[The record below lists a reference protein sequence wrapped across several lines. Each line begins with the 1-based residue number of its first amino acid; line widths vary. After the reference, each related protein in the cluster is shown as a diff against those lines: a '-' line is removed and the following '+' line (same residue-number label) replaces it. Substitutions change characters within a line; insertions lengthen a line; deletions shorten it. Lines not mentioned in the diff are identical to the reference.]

1 MDADTIDISRTLVA
15 KSDQLNADDLS
26 GGPITVKITGINLSG
41 NEDQPVVVQ
50 ISGGHKPWK
59 PCKTVRRLMSNVW
72 GTNAAKWIG
81 RWITLTRDPKVLWGG
96 KAVGGIRLTHMSGI
110 KQAQTVVLNETSKTK
125 APHTVEPLIP
135 PETLAPAPGTV
146 PHLRL
151 VIGKALT
158 GKAWT
163 EEQVKVLLVEN
174 GAADGKA
181 VSLPAHK
188 IGHVTALLE
197 KPYAPPEV
205 DDDGPPE
212 GTGISEW
219 DTDA

>member
-1 MDADTIDISRTLVA
+1 MEADTIDISRTLVA
-15 KSDQLNADDLS
+15 KSDQLNADDLT
-26 GGPITVKITGINLSG
+26 GGPVTVKITGITLSG
-41 NEDQPVVVQ
+41 NEDQPVIVQ

-125 APHTVEPLIP
+125 AAHTVEPLTP
-135 PETLAPAPGTV
+135 PEALAPAPGTV

-151 VIGKALT
+151 VIGKALADKT
-158 GKAWT
+158 WT
-163 EEQVKVLLVEN
+163 EEQIKALLVAN

-181 VSLPAHK
+181 MSLRAPM

-197 KPYAPPEV
+197 RPYEPPSEDEDV
-205 DDDGPPE
+205 PE
-212 GTGISEW
+212 GVGISAW